1 MDLGSLI
8 SRFVTSALVL
18 LVVVNVPG
26 VDAVSFGVDGQ
37 PTIYEDTGRLCF
49 RVERY
54 VYSHSVISFLN
65 WSRDID
71 TRNIQL
77 LDLSVGTDTTDWSIR
92 NEGAPASGMRLRKS
106 TSICYG
112 EVPSGFVT
120 TDIAE
125 PLVAG
130 RYSILM
136 NARDEEGSLRFFQ
149 EFCLSNDA
157 HIVDCDDG
165 EKSRKPFLKQLFDWI
180 FGS

>member
-18 LVVVNVPG
+18 LVVVNAPG

-77 LDLSVGTDTTDWSIR
+77 LDLSVGTDTTDWRVR

-112 EVPSGFVT
+112 EVT
-120 TDIAE
+120 
-125 PLVAG
+125 G

-165 EKSRKPFLKQLFDWI
+165 EKWRKPFLKQLFDWI